1 LLVSNLASCAS
12 FTPRRAAKGA
22 LILVGG
28 GMVAGSV
35 VVAGDYTQIMNN
47 DTSKL
52 LAAMGGTFLIFGLI
66 AFCLDITLSS
76 KDILGGFQ

>member
-1 LLVSNLASCAS
+1 
-12 FTPRRAAKGA
+12 
-22 LILVGG
+22 
-28 GMVAGSV
+28 MVAGSV